1 MVLDEPLS
9 ILGEYLTAQ
18 KSVSSLSLLNKK
30 LKLVSLRLLR
40 HKMLLS
46 DTLGILSRIPNLDKI
61 IKRDNSQVNK
71 GSTLKLNT
79 KIKNNLNIN
88 SGIDL
93 NLGRN

>member
-1 MVLDEPLS
+1 
-9 ILGEYLTAQ
+9 
-18 KSVSSLSLLNKK
+18 
-30 LKLVSLRLLR
+30 
-40 HKMLLS
+40 MLLS